1 MFSLIILINKTVQA
15 FYLNKRSKNFQERL
29 KEWEENIDEG
39 GNKKLC
45 RIYLFSINL
54 IENNNKYWNEQL
66 DSLNKLE
73 HINIE
78 ITDKNLINCDNE
90 ESAKMISTKLLSI
103 TKTEENHIFCITWL
117 INNFEEARQFFCGAD
132 IEYKDKLVLL
142 IKEEGLLTL
151 EVYYPYVLKLDKM
164 QSSAKLY
171 LYQLYAQSI
180 YNSPISIRES
190 IRKNSI
196 RAEMRIIAEIIFR
209 GFARIEKLGEQN
221 LLENKELIEII
232 KKKTKWLRQIIF
244 ENAFIS
250 EEKICLMNR

>member
-1 MFSLIILINKTVQA
+1 
-15 FYLNKRSKNFQERL
+15 
-29 KEWEENIDEG
+29 
-39 GNKKLC
+39 
-45 RIYLFSINL
+45 
-54 IENNNKYWNEQL
+54 
-66 DSLNKLE
+66 
-73 HINIE
+73 
-78 ITDKNLINCDNE
+78 
-90 ESAKMISTKLLSI
+90 
-103 TKTEENHIFCITWL
+103 
-117 INNFEEARQFFCGAD
+117 
-132 IEYKDKLVLL
+132 
-142 IKEEGLLTL
+142 
-151 EVYYPYVLKLDKM
+151 M

-209 GFARIEKLGEQN
+209 GFTRIEKLGEQN
-221 LLENKELIEII
+221 LLENKELVEII